1 MVTTEADLPA
11 LAVVRQLEAL
21 GSRAWVAEKTVYDR
35 TWACRLTPDYPA
47 FRLNSVTPL
56 DPADG
61 DDTAERI
68 ARLCLHRDGNRILP
82 LRLTPLAPS
91 AVMDYCQAH
100 GWQKI
105 ASVSVLM
112 NDPEDMAVPTSLPV
126 EMVTDEDYASVS
138 LTTHASDPTLKE
150 PLLAVLQRVKGKK
163 LPFILKK
170 DGVPV
175 ANMLAVRDGAF
186 AGLLDFAVD
195 PAWRRQGIGR
205 AFVAAVL
212 QKLKKMNIDRAWLQV
227 ETDNIAAMQIYRSFG
242 FAHCYDY
249 TYWAPR

>member
-1 MVTTEADLPA
+1 MVITEADLPA
-11 LAVVRQLEAL
+11 LAVVRQPEAL
-21 GSRAWVAEKTVYDR
+21 GGRAWVAEKTVYDR

-61 DDTAERI
+61 DDAAERI
-68 ARLCLHRDGNRILP
+68 ARLCLHRDSNRILP

-91 AVMDYCQAH
+91 PVMDYCQEH
-100 GWQKI
+100 GWQRI

-112 NDPEDMAVPTSLPV
+112 NDPEDLAVTAGLPV
-126 EMVTDEDYASVS
+126 EMVADEDYVSVS
-138 LTTHASDPTLKE
+138 LVIHASGPALKE

-175 ANMLAVRDGAF
+175 ANMFVVRDGAF

-195 PAWRRQGIGR
+195 TAWRRQGIGR
-205 AFVAAVL
+205 AFVATVL
-212 QKLKKMNIDRAWLQV
+212 QKLKTMNIARIWLQV
-227 ETDNIAAMQIYRSFG
+227 ETDNIAAMQLYMSFG
-242 FAHCYDY
+242 FSRCYNY